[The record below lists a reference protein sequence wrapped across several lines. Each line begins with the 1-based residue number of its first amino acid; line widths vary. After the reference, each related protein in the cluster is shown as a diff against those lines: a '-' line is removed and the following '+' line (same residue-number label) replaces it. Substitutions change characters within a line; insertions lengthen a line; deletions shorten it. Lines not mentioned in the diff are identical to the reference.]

1 MHPLIEKLLKNGVA
15 VTDGSWGTQMQSR
28 GLKLGESPDS
38 WNINHPDLVAEVAQQ
53 YLNAGSQVILTNT
66 FSANRFVLEK
76 FGIADQVEE
85 INRKG
90 VEVSKKAAQDRAAV
104 FASIGPS
111 GKLLV
116 TNDVTEDA
124 LFQAYEVQAKAQ
136 AAAGADGIIIETM
149 MDLNEAKVA
158 VSAAK
163 QTGLPVIACMVFDS
177 GRDKDRTTMG
187 NTTEEA
193 VEAFTELG
201 ADVVGANCG
210 QGIEGFIPIC
220 KRLRN
225 ATVLPIWMKPNAG
238 FPEFEDGAVVYKTT
252 AKEFAGY
259 VPELISVG
267 ANFIGGC
274 CGTDENFIIEI
285 KKAVE
290 KIKK

>member
-124 LFQAYEVQAKAQ
+124 LFQAYEVQANAQ

-210 QGIEGFIPIC
+210 QGIEGFIPI
-220 KRLRN
+220 LS
-225 ATVLPIWMKPNAG
+225 
-238 FPEFEDGAVVYKTT
+238 
-252 AKEFAGY
+252 
-259 VPELISVG
+259 LIR
-267 ANFIGGC
+267 I
-274 CGTDENFIIEI
+274 
-285 KKAVE
+285 
-290 KIKK
+290 